1 MERWIVKTTM
11 DDTSIKRESMEMA
24 KELDRLKAVVL
35 DILGKYPNG
44 ITENELL
51 AKLPQNI
58 DKDAVQNI
66 MPFLFIE
73 GLVVASVGYLK
84 AT

>member
-1 MERWIVKTTM
+1 MEKWIVKTAM
-11 DDTSIKRESMEMA
+11 DEASIKRESMEMA
-24 KELDRLKAVVL
+24 KELDHLKAVVL

-73 GLVVASVGYLK
+73 GLVVTSVGYLK